1 MGGGARRAAR
11 GDARRTAGGPRRT
24 PVLARSSRR
33 PRRRRRPVAHRQGGR
48 GDDGDPAC
56 PRVRRRAGDLHRHCR
71 RPVSRRS
78 VGDVVVAKTLL
89 QHDMDASPLFPRHE
103 VPLYGTDRF
112 HADEALSA
120 ALAEAARAT
129 LVNADAGTADLA
141 LDAAPICAPSAS
153 PRHGSTPA
161 WWSAATPASFR
172 HGLDHSSCKA
182 GHRRLS

>member
-1 MGGGARRAAR
+1 
-11 GDARRTAGGPRRT
+11 
-24 PVLARSSRR
+24 
-33 PRRRRRPVAHRQGGR
+33 
-48 GDDGDPAC
+48 
-56 PRVRRRAGDLHRHCR
+56 
-71 RPVSRRS
+71 VSRRS